1 MKNICLLCI
10 TFVLCS
16 CGMFFDGAQTEEDE
30 FVLTSK
36 FDSTWN
42 IYERLTKNDDGSI
55 TYHAVPW
62 GGLVGTVKEN
72 NMPVDWSGYE
82 SIRFEFAE
90 PTKVPTQVVVTN
102 NLMVWGKPGITSLTC
117 YFEGQDV
124 RNVYE
129 VALQASDTTTITVK
143 SVYLSPNAYVLNSI
157 PLWTGHCVLGDWAD
171 GFIVEGDKFEM
182 AKEGDRL
189 EIVFSTDKS
198 NPDVSYWLL
207 KTIYNGTPNSLE
219 GNESELNEWGC
230 AKMAV
235 EGTKYHI
242 ALTANDVAQL
252 KEHGLF
258 VNGFYNIITACN
270 LLQMAYSVDEEAE
283 GEGDGY

>member
-1 MKNICLLCI
+1 MKDICLLCI
-10 TFVLCS
+10 TFILCS
-16 CGMFFDGAQTEEDE
+16 CGMQKEEDE
-30 FVLTSK
+30 FTLTSK

-42 IYERLTKNDDGSI
+42 IYERLAKNDDGTI

-72 NMPVDWSGYE
+72 NMPVDWSDYE
-82 SIRFEFAE
+82 SIRFKFTE
-90 PTKVPTQVVVTN
+90 PTKVPTQIVVTN

-124 RNVYE
+124 RNVHE

-143 SVYLSPNAYVLNSI
+143 SVSLSPNAHVLNSI
-157 PLWTGHCVLGDWAD
+157 PLWTGHCVQGNWSN
-171 GFIVEGDKFEM
+171 GFVVDSSKFAM
-182 AKEGDRL
+182 ANEGDRL

-198 NPDVSYWLL
+198 NPEVAYWLM
-207 KTIYNGTPNSLE
+207 KTIYNGTSNSLE
-219 GNESELNEWGC
+219 GNENELNEWGC

-242 ALTANDVAQL
+242 VLTDNDVMQL

-258 VNGFYNIITACN
+258 VNGFYNIVTECN
-270 LLQMAYSVDEEAE
+270 LLQVAYIDEEAE
-283 GEGDGY
+283 WEEDVY